1 MVGLGDTKLR
11 ILEHLRQSPA
21 TVAEL
26 SERMGISKV
35 AVHRHLEDLSREG
48 LVRGREEKCAGR
60 GRPRQVF
67 SAVDEQTPYVRLCSE
82 LLERINELFGRG
94 AVLQVLSARNADL
107 MAQLGPAL
115 EGLPL
120 REKLCCLAEY
130 LTEKG
135 YQARC
140 YEQDGYWYLEQS
152 RCPKLALSTEYYEL
166 CQAEQELYQQLLGLP
181 VLREERIA
189 AGGRCCRYRI
199 GLPGVGESPT

>member
-1 MVGLGDTKLR
+1 MIGLGDTKLR

-82 LLERINELFGRG
+82 LLEHIDDLFGRG
-94 AVLQVLSARNADL
+94 ALLRVLSSRNADL
-107 MAQLGPAL
+107 VARLGPML

-120 REKLCCLAEY
+120 REKLCRLAEY
-130 LTEKG
+130 LTEQG

-140 YEQDGYWYLEQS
+140 YQQDGYWYLEQN
-152 RCPKLALSTEYYEL
+152 RCPKLALSTEYYEF
-166 CQAEQELYQQLLGLP
+166 CQTEQELYQQLLGLP
-181 VLREERIA
+181 VVREERIA
-189 AGGRCCRYRI
+189 SGGRCCRYRI
-199 GLPGVGESPT
+199 G

>member
-1 MVGLGDTKLR
+1 MVGLSDTKLR

-82 LLERINELFGRG
+82 LLERISDLFGQG
-94 AVLQVLSARNADL
+94 AVLEVLSSRNTSLLNELA
-107 MAQLGPAL
+107 PRL
-115 EGLPL
+115 EGLSL
-120 REKLCCLAEY
+120 ADKLCRLAEY
-130 LTEKG
+130 LTERG

-140 YEQDGYWYLEQS
+140 YQQDGYWYLEQS
-152 RCPKLALSTEYYEL
+152 RCPKLALSIEHYEF
-166 CQAEQELYQQLLGLP
+166 CQTEQELYQQLLGLP
-181 VLREERIA
+181 VVREERIA

-199 GLPGVGESPT
+199 G

>member
-1 MVGLGDTKLR
+1 MGLGDTKLK

-48 LVRGREEKCAGR
+48 LVKGREEKCAGR

-67 SAVDEQTPYVRLCSE
+67 SAVDEQTSYVRLCSD
-82 LLERINELFGRG
+82 LLEHINDLFGEG
-94 AVLQVLSARNADL
+94 AVLKVLSLRNTKLLEKLAP
-107 MAQLGPAL
+107 QL

-120 REKLCCLAEY
+120 ADKLCRLAEY
-130 LTEKG
+130 LTEQG

-140 YEQDGYWYLEQS
+140 YQQDGHWYLEQN
-152 RCPKLALSTEYYEL
+152 RCPKLALSTGHYEF
-166 CQAEQELYQQLLGLP
+166 CQSEQELYQQLLGLP
-181 VLREERIA
+181 VVREERIA

-199 GLPGVGESPT
+199 G